1 MKNETK
7 NLNWYFQQ
15 FRVRV
20 VVDYADTVSAQSL
33 VNVMRTRAEIVIDY
47 KDTMVL

>member
-33 VNVMRTRAEIVIDY
+33 VMRTRAEIVIDY
-47 KDTMVL
+47 MDTMVL